1 MPETDNC
8 FSIPKAAKHC
18 SISRVTLWRWVRS
31 GKLKA
36 FLTPGGQYRIRKED
50 LELFISGK
58 MGHLPQVELIKEKK
72 ILIVDDDLG
81 VQKLLIRMLSTN
93 GFRTEVASDG
103 FEAGVKTV
111 EFKPDLMVLD
121 LYMPRMDGFEVCKQ
135 IKENSNTS
143 HIKILAITG
152 YDTQE
157 NKDRILKA
165 GADGYLVKP
174 VERKTLLQNIDDLL
188 KGEE

>member
-1 MPETDNC
+1 MPETDNY

-50 LELFISGK
+50 LELFIRGK
-58 MGHLPQVELIKEKK
+58 MGHLQQAELLKEKK
-72 ILIVDDDLG
+72 ILIVDDDSG
-81 VQKLLIRMLSTN
+81 VRKLFIKMLSID
-93 GFRTEVASDG
+93 GFRAEVATDG

-111 EFKPDLMVLD
+111 QFEPDLMVLD
-121 LYMPRMDGFEVCKQ
+121 LYMPGMDGFEVCKQ

-143 HIKILAITG
+143 HIKILAVTG
-152 YDTQE
+152 YDTKA
-157 NKDRILKA
+157 NKDRILEA

-174 VERKTLLQNIDDLL
+174 VKRKTLLQNIDDLL
-188 KGEE
+188 SG